1 VTLADQDT
9 GVVDGL
15 GKTELVDAGLE
26 TALQKVLNLEGKHVI
41 ELHAGL
47 VEHTNTD
54 KTANERVTLEEAL
67 GVLLVESKERT
78 ARMVSI
84 AACAIGGWCYLP
96 GSTTD
101 LGEGQLDAPDLALV
115 AQTILADEL
124 QLGVPTETLTNVPD
138 VSGAS
143 SRSVAMG
150 VYVQTSRLE
159 GTTGDAV
166 RLGVAGGDHCGW
178 FVVERKSAMRRKSSC
193 SVARTDQQDR

>member
-1 VTLADQDT
+1 VALADKNT
-9 GVVDGL
+9 CVVDGL
-15 GKTELVDAGLE
+15 GETELVDAGLE
-26 TALQKVLNLEGKHVI
+26 TALQEILNLEGQHVI

-47 VEHTNTD
+47 VEHTDTH

-67 GVLLVESKERT
+67 GVLLVESEERT
-78 ARMVSI
+78 ARMISV
-84 AACAIGGWCYLP
+84 AVGANGGWCCLP

-150 VYVQTSRLE
+150 VYVQTSGLE
-159 GTTGDAV
+159 RTTGDAV
-166 RLGVAGGDHCGW
+166 RLGVAAGDHCGCLSLG
-178 FVVERKSAMRRKSSC
+178 RSR
-193 SVARTDQQDR
+193 